1 MKREYELE
9 KNELQNKNVELLEKI
24 NFLQKEIENSKNLMN
39 KKDQTLQKYLDNYEK
54 VEQENNIIKNKIENL
69 EGELHLKNSEM
80 NEKTTKIKNL
90 ENKNVDLESQMNK
103 LKEIYNT
110 ESVLNK
116 ETKQNYDLIKNNY
129 YDIKNQYDLLNI
141 KYQTLSDENFNF
153 KRDKLL
159 YEKELKTKNQ
169 MIQNL
174 LGKSSALQ
182 KKELQK
188 KINIYKNQD
197 EQNYFEQINYISKNT
212 KKNNKYN
219 YPNIREKYPEEENEE
234 ESGSNEEYKN
244 NNEKEENIQ
253 KGKEDVNNNDTSV
266 VKNEPKK
273 KSKYDGLNEE
283 ELKKIRDR
291 LLVER
296 NDITNLYNKIPL
308 KVHKME
314 QIKKREES
322 EKKLAQIN
330 NDLMQIRLKLK
341 GNI

>member
-1 MKREYELE
+1 
-9 KNELQNKNVELLEKI
+9 
-24 NFLQKEIENSKNLMN
+24 
-39 KKDQTLQKYLDNYEK
+39 
-54 VEQENNIIKNKIENL
+54 
-69 EGELHLKNSEM
+69 M
-80 NEKTTKIKNL
+80 NEKTNKIKHL
-90 ENKNVDLESQMNK
+90 ENKNDDLESEMNK
-103 LKEIYNT
+103 LKEIYNAET
-110 ESVLNK
+110 VMNK

-188 KINIYKNQD
+188 KINTYKTQ
-197 EQNYFEQINYISKNT
+197 EEHNYFEQINYISKNN
-212 KKNNKYN
+212 KNKNKYN
-219 YPNIREKYPEEENEE
+219 PNNIKEKYNEEENED
-234 ESGSNEEYKN
+234 ESSSNEEYKN
-244 NNEKEENIQ
+244 NKKEDFIKKEKDNDNIKNNTDNKNIQ
-253 KGKEDVNNNDTSV
+253 KEKR
-266 VKNEPKK
+266 
-273 KSKYDGLNEE
+273 KSKYDGLSAE
-283 ELKKIRDR
+283 ELKKIRDK

-296 NDITNLYNKIPL
+296 NDITNIYNKIPL

>member
-1 MKREYELE
+1 
-9 KNELQNKNVELLEKI
+9 
-24 NFLQKEIENSKNLMN
+24 
-39 KKDQTLQKYLDNYEK
+39 
-54 VEQENNIIKNKIENL
+54 
-69 EGELHLKNSEM
+69 
-80 NEKTTKIKNL
+80 
-90 ENKNVDLESQMNK
+90 MNK
-103 LKEIYNT
+103 LKEIYNA
-110 ESVLNK
+110 ESVMNK

-188 KINIYKNQD
+188 KINIYKNQG
-197 EQNYFEQINYISKNT
+197 EQSYLDQINYISKNQ
-212 KKNNKYN
+212 YN
-219 YPNIREKYPEEENEE
+219 PKIIREKYDEEENEE
-234 ESGSNEEYKN
+234 ESISNEEYKN
-244 NNEKEENIQ
+244 NDKEENIR
-253 KGKEDVNNNDTSV
+253 KGKEDNSNYINN
-266 VKNEPKK
+266 KNISNKK
-273 KSKYDGLNEE
+273 EKEKKNKYDGLTEE
-283 ELKKIRDR
+283 ELKKIRDK

-296 NDITNLYNKIPL
+296 NNITNLYNKIPL

>member
-1 MKREYELE
+1 
-9 KNELQNKNVELLEKI
+9 
-24 NFLQKEIENSKNLMN
+24 
-39 KKDQTLQKYLDNYEK
+39 
-54 VEQENNIIKNKIENL
+54 
-69 EGELHLKNSEM
+69 
-80 NEKTTKIKNL
+80 
-90 ENKNVDLESQMNK
+90 
-103 LKEIYNT
+103 
-110 ESVLNK
+110 
-116 ETKQNYDLIKNNY
+116 
-129 YDIKNQYDLLNI
+129 
-141 KYQTLSDENFNF
+141 
-153 KRDKLL
+153 
-159 YEKELKTKNQ
+159 

-234 ESGSNEEYKN
+234 ESSNEEYKN
-244 NNEKEENIQ
+244 NNEKEENIR

>member
-1 MKREYELE
+1 
-9 KNELQNKNVELLEKI
+9 
-24 NFLQKEIENSKNLMN
+24 
-39 KKDQTLQKYLDNYEK
+39 
-54 VEQENNIIKNKIENL
+54 
-69 EGELHLKNSEM
+69 M
-80 NEKTTKIKNL
+80 NEKTNKIKNL
-90 ENKNVDLESQMNK
+90 ENKNDDLESEMNK
-103 LKEIYNT
+103 LKEIYNAET
-110 ESVLNK
+110 VMNK

-188 KINIYKNQD
+188 KINSYRSKE
-197 EQNYFEQINYISKNT
+197 EQNYLEQINYISKYN
-212 KKNNKYN
+212 KNNYNNIKEKEKYN
-219 YPNIREKYPEEENEE
+219 EEENED
-234 ESGSNEEYKN
+234 ESISNEEYKN
-244 NNEKEENIQ
+244 NRQEDYKDNNINKENKENKNIA
-253 KGKEDVNNNDTSV
+253 KE
-266 VKNEPKK
+266 KK

-283 ELKKIRDR
+283 ELKKIRDK